1 MSSYFLAE
9 ERKSSV
15 GLLPVPMESQ
25 MIDVKDLI
33 EAGVHFGHKTSKW
46 SPKMSPFIWGA
57 RNKVHLID
65 VSKTAFLL
73 NHACNSIKAIALTG
87 KTVLWVG
94 TKKPAQASIRN
105 AGTELSMPAV
115 YHRWIGGTL
124 TNFDQV
130 KKAVK
135 RLLHL
140 RDAVEKPLLTLKK
153 KEIVRLQKEV
163 GRLEKNVGGIV
174 GLKGKPAL
182 LVVVDAK
189 KERTAIKEAVNS
201 GIPVIGIVDT
211 NTNPEGIDII
221 IPSNDDSPR
230 ALSLIINQLVKAAG
244 EGASVFAEKKR
255 KEKEELE
262 KEREAKKVKPVIQK
276 APEVKAAA
284 SAEKPKQKEAFKPQT
299 TKLPLRTEPSK
310 PEAPKLP
317 LKTEKPLVAKAL
329 EKKVVE
335 KPAVAAKVSE
345 KKEAKPVVKK
355 PAPAKK
361 VVASKATPTKA
372 APVKKAATVKK
383 PVAKSKTTAK
393 K

>member
-1 MSSYFLAE
+1 
-9 ERKSSV
+9 V
-15 GLLPVPMESQ
+15 GIVPVPKESQ

-33 EAGVHFGHKTSKW
+33 SAGVHFGHKTSKW

-73 NHACNSIKAIALTG
+73 NHACKSIKALATTG
-87 KTVLWVG
+87 KSILWVG
-94 TKKPAQASIRN
+94 TKKPAQAPIKN
-105 AGTELSMPAV
+105 AGSKLSMPSV

-140 RDAVEKPLLTLKK
+140 RDAVEKPLSTLKK
-153 KEIVRLQKEV
+153 KEVVRLQKEV

-174 GLKGKPAL
+174 NLKGKPAL
-182 LVVVDAK
+182 LVIVDAK

-230 ALSLIINQLVKAAG
+230 AVALVVEKLVEAAH

-262 KEREAKKVKPVIQK
+262 KEREAKKVKPAPAKPTLVKK
-276 APEVKAAA
+276 ASSEKAA
-284 SAEKPKQKEAFKPQT
+284 T
-299 TKLPLRTEPSK
+299 T
-310 PEAPKLP
+310 
-317 LKTEKPLVAKAL
+317 TEKPQAKPVAKPVVAKAPVKTVKP
-329 EKKVVE
+329 ETVVAKAPAPVAKKEIKVVE
-335 KPAVAAKVSE
+335 KPAAAKAPL
-345 KKEAKPVVKK
+345 KKVAKPAAKNPEPVKK
-355 PAPAKK
+355 STPA
-361 VVASKATPTKA
+361 KA
-372 APVKKAATVKK
+372 APVKKTTTAKK
-383 PVAKSKTTAK
+383 PVAKKKPTAK

>member
-1 MSSYFLAE
+1 
-9 ERKSSV
+9 
-15 GLLPVPMESQ
+15 

-73 NHACNSIKAIALTG
+73 NHACKSIKAITTTG
-87 KTVLWVG
+87 KSILWVG
-94 TKKPAQASIRN
+94 TKKPAQAPIRN

-140 RDAVEKPLLTLKK
+140 RDAVEKPLSTLKK
-153 KEIVRLQKEV
+153 KEVVRLQKEV

-174 GLKGKPAL
+174 SLKGKPSL

-230 ALSLIINQLVKAAG
+230 ALSLIIDKLVKAAG

-262 KEREAKKVKPVIQK
+262 KEREAKKVKA
-276 APEVKAAA
+276 APAKAAPVKKEAEAKTVA
-284 SAEKPKQKEAFKPQT
+284 SSEKPKQKET
-299 TKLPLRTEPSK
+299 S
-310 PEAPKLP
+310 
-317 LKTEKPLVAKAL
+317 KTEKPVVSKKEVQKVVDKPATAAKA
-329 EKKVVE
+329 
-335 KPAVAAKVSE
+335 PE
-345 KKEAKPVVKK
+345 KKEAKPAVKK

-361 VVASKATPTKA
+361 SATAKATP
-372 APVKKAATVKK
+372 VKKVVSVKK